1 MTESIA
7 LLPAVSLLAMF
18 AAKEISPVEVTR
30 AVLDRIE
37 RYNGRFN
44 AFCLVDGERALAA
57 AAESE
62 RRWMRGEPKGLLD
75 GVPASIKDLV
85 LTEGW
90 PTGWGSKATLR
101 IPPPDVDAPSVARL
115 REHGAVLV
123 GKTTSPEF
131 GWKGVT
137 DSPLTGITR
146 NPWNRELTPGGS
158 SGGAAVAAA
167 LGMGAVHVGSD
178 GGGSIRIPAAFSGI
192 FGLKPSFGR
201 VPAFPASAYGTLSH
215 TGPLTRCVA
224 DAALMLNV
232 MAEPDPRD
240 WFSLP
245 FEATDY
251 GQGLEDGIADLRI
264 AYSPDLGYGGVE
276 AMVASRI
283 AEAVEA
289 FRGLG
294 ARVETVDL
302 DLTEARRIFRVHW
315 YAGAAAVLRGLPADQ
330 HERIDPGLREVAA
343 EGESY
348 DLPTYL
354 DAVKARALLGQK
366 MKEFHCRYDLL
377 LTPSL
382 PITAFAAGA
391 EVADPASQERW
402 PDWTPFSYP
411 FNLTQQPAAS
421 MPCGLSGDGLPVG
434 VQVVGPMHG
443 DGLVLRACRAYESRH
458 PISLPT
464 V

>member
-7 LLPAVSLLAMF
+7 LLPAVSLIAKF
-18 AAKEISPVEVTR
+18 AAKELSPVEVTR
-30 AVLDRIE
+30 AALDRIE
-37 RYNGRFN
+37 RYNGSHN
-44 AFCLVDGERALAA
+44 AFCLVDAERALAA
-57 AAESE
+57 ANESE

-101 IPPPDVDAPSVARL
+101 IPPPDVDAPCVARL
-115 REHGAVLV
+115 REHGAVLL

-137 DSPLTGITR
+137 DSPRTGITR

-192 FGLKPSFGR
+192 FGFKPSFGR
-201 VPAFPASAYGTLSH
+201 VPAFPASAFGTLSH
-215 TGPLTRCVA
+215 LGPMTRCVA

-232 MAEPDPRD
+232 LTEPDARD

-245 FEATDY
+245 YEATDY
-251 GQGLEDGIADLRI
+251 GQGLEDGIAGLRI
-264 AYSPDLGYGGVE
+264 AYSSDLGLGGVE
-276 AMVASRI
+276 AAVASRI

-354 DAVKARALLGQK
+354 DAVKARSLLGQK

-382 PITAFAAGA
+382 PITAFAAGT

-402 PDWTPFSYP
+402 PHWTPFSYP

-421 MPCGLSGDGLPVG
+421 MPCGLSGDGLPFG
-434 VQVVGPMHG
+434 VQVVGPMHR

-458 PISLPT
+458 PIPLPT

>member
-1 MTESIA
+1 MTDSIA
-7 LLPAVSLLAMF
+7 LLPAVTLLAKY
-18 AAKEISPVEVTR
+18 AAKELSPIEVTG
-30 AVLDRIE
+30 AALDRIE

-44 AFCLVDGERALAA
+44 AFCLIDADRALAA

-62 RRWMRGEPKGLLD
+62 QRYMRGEAKGLLD

-90 PTGWGSKATLR
+90 PTGWGSKAAMR
-101 IPPPDVDAPSVARL
+101 MPPPDVDAPCVARL
-115 REHGAVLV
+115 REHGAVLL

-137 DSPLTGITR
+137 DSPRTGITR
-146 NPWNRELTPGGS
+146 NPWNEEMTPGGS

-167 LGMGAVHVGSD
+167 LGMGALHVGSD
-178 GGGSIRIPAAFSGI
+178 GGGSIRIPAAFTGI
-192 FGLKPSFGR
+192 FGFKPSFGR
-201 VPAFPASAYGTLSH
+201 VPVFPASSYGTLSH
-215 TGPLTRCVA
+215 VGPLTRSVA

-232 MAEPDPRD
+232 LAEPDARD

-245 FEATDY
+245 FQSTDY
-251 GQGLEDGIADLRI
+251 GRDLEDGIAGLRI
-264 AYSPDLGYGGVE
+264 AYSPDLGFGGVE
-276 AMVASRI
+276 AEVAARI

-302 DLTEARRIFRVHW
+302 DLTEARLIFRIHW
-315 YAGAAAVLRGLPADQ
+315 YTGAASVLRKIPPDQ
-330 HERIDPGLREVAA
+330 HHLIDPGLRQVAA
-343 EGESY
+343 EGENY
-348 DLPTYL
+348 DLATYL
-354 DAVKARALLGQK
+354 EAVNARALLGQK

-391 EVADPASQERW
+391 EVADPAHQERW

-421 MPCGLSGDGLPVG
+421 MPCGFSGDGLPVG

-443 DGLVLRACRAYESRH
+443 DGLVLRACRAYESNH
-458 PISLPT
+458 PIPFPA

>member
-1 MTESIA
+1 M
-7 LLPAVSLLAMF
+7 
-18 AAKEISPVEVTR
+18 
-30 AVLDRIE
+30 
-37 RYNGRFN
+37 
-44 AFCLVDGERALAA
+44 
-57 AAESE
+57 
-62 RRWMRGEPKGLLD
+62 
-75 GVPASIKDLV
+75 
-85 LTEGW
+85 
-90 PTGWGSKATLR
+90 
-101 IPPPDVDAPSVARL
+101 
-115 REHGAVLV
+115 
-123 GKTTSPEF
+123 
-131 GWKGVT
+131 
-137 DSPLTGITR
+137 
-146 NPWNRELTPGGS
+146 
-158 SGGAAVAAA
+158 AAA

-192 FGLKPSFGR
+192 FWFKPSFGR
-201 VPAFPASAYGTLSH
+201 VPAFPASAFGTLSH
-215 TGPLTRCVA
+215 LDPMTRCVA

-232 MAEPDPRD
+232 LTEPDARD

-245 FEATDY
+245 YEATDY
-251 GQGLEDGIADLRI
+251 GQGLEDGIAGLRI
-264 AYSPDLGYGGVE
+264 AYSSDLGLGGVE
-276 AMVASRI
+276 AAVASRI

-294 ARVETVDL
+294 TRVETVDL

-354 DAVKARALLGQK
+354 DAVKARSLLGQK

-382 PITAFAAGA
+382 PITAFAAGT

-421 MPCGLSGDGLPVG
+421 MPCGLSGDGLPFG
-434 VQVVGPMHG
+434 VQVVGPMHR

-458 PISLPT
+458 PIPLPT

>member
-7 LLPAVSLLAMF
+7 LLPAVSLLAKF
-18 AAKEISPVEVTR
+18 AAKELSPVEVTG
-30 AVLDRIE
+30 AVLDCIE
-37 RYNGRFN
+37 RYNGSFN
-44 AFCLVDGERALAA
+44 AFCLVDAERALAA

-85 LTEGW
+85 LTEDW
-90 PTGWGSKATLR
+90 PTGWGSRATMQT
-101 IPPPDVDAPSVARL
+101 PPADVDAPSVARL
-115 REHGAVLV
+115 REHGAVLL
-123 GKTTSPEF
+123 GKTTTPEF

-137 DSPLTGITR
+137 DSPRTGITR

-215 TGPLTRCVA
+215 VGPMTRSVA

-232 MAEPDPRD
+232 LAEPDPRD

-251 GQGLEDGIADLRI
+251 GKGLEDGIAGLRI
-264 AYSPDLGYGGVE
+264 AYSPDLGFGGVE
-276 AMVASRI
+276 AAVATRV
-283 AEAVEA
+283 AEAAEV
-289 FRGLG
+289 FRELG

-330 HERIDPGLREVAA
+330 HELIDPGLREVAA

-348 DLPTYL
+348 DLAPYL
-354 DAVKARALLGQK
+354 DAVKARALLGLK
-366 MKEFHCRYDLL
+366 MKEFHCLYDLL

-382 PITAFAAGA
+382 PITAFAAGS
-391 EVADPASQERW
+391 EVADPTSQERW

-421 MPCGLSGDGLPVG
+421 MPCGLSGEGLPVG
-434 VQVVGPMHG
+434 VQVVGPMHR
-443 DGLVLRACRAYESRH
+443 DGLVLSACRAYESRC
-458 PISLPT
+458 PIPLPT